1 MKDMNAHRRD
11 EQAQWRARQQVELT
25 KLKGAQRHLS
35 LNVGAYLAISVIEF
49 YLAIIGHSQTLRAD
63 AFNNLSGIISSVLL
77 MVGIYIARDIHD
89 DDLMGHPLPEDLEN
103 SGQRLQ
109 LTRFHYETVFT
120 LITGIVMIAIAAS
133 VIYSGI
139 KSLMH
144 TETQEVP
151 QPITLVGAAIATVIM
166 LGVWWLNRRAG
177 RKLQNAALTAAAQDS
192 LSDAVTSLGT
202 MVAIGGAL
210 LFKLSWLDGVASI
223 LVGIFI
229 LTAGI
234 KIFRESSLNLADYF
248 DPQVEDEFRRATES
262 FPDVDRVLELK
273 AHYNGNVVTLEL
285 VIAVDPHMQVQD
297 SYRLGEEIEA
307 AMRLKFGIVDTDV
320 VAVPASGQG
329 EPK

>member
-1 MKDMNAHRRD
+1 MKDLDAHRRS
-11 EQAQWRARQQVELT
+11 EQAVWHARQQTELA
-25 KLKGAQRHLS
+25 KLKGAQRHLV

-63 AFNNLSGIISSVLL
+63 AFNNLSGIIASVLL
-77 MVGIYIARDIHD
+77 MVGLYIARDIHD
-89 DDLMGHPLPEDLEN
+89 DDLMGQPLPEDFEN

-120 LITGIVMIAIAAS
+120 LITGLVMIVIAAS
-133 VIYSGI
+133 VIFSGI

-144 TETQEVP
+144 TDTQEIP
-151 QPITLVGAAIATVIM
+151 RAITLVGAGIATVIM

-210 LFKLSWLDGVASI
+210 FFKLSWLDGVASI
-223 LVGIFI
+223 LVGFF
-229 LTAGI
+229 LLASGI

-248 DPQVEDEFRRATES
+248 DPQVEDRFRQAAED
-262 FPDVDRVLELK
+262 FPEVKRVLELK

-285 VIAVDPHMQVQD
+285 VIAVDPHMEVQD
-297 SYRLGEEIEA
+297 SYRLGEEIET
-307 AMRLKFGIVDTDV
+307 AMRLQFGIVDTDV
-320 VAVPASGQG
+320 MAVPAS
-329 EPK
+329 

>member
-1 MKDMNAHRRD
+1 MKDMDAHRRS
-11 EQAQWRARQQVELT
+11 EQAVWHARQQTELA
-25 KLKGAQRHLS
+25 KLKGAQRHLV

-63 AFNNLSGIISSVLL
+63 AFNNLSGIIASVLL
-77 MVGIYIARDIHD
+77 MVGLYIARDIHD
-89 DDLMGHPLPEDLEN
+89 DDLMGQPLPEDFEN

-120 LITGIVMIAIAAS
+120 LITGLVMIVIAAS
-133 VIYSGI
+133 VIFSGI

-144 TETQEVP
+144 TDTQEIP
-151 QPITLVGAAIATVIM
+151 RAITLVGAGIATVIM

-210 LFKLSWLDGVASI
+210 FFKLSWLDGVASI
-223 LVGIFI
+223 LVGFF
-229 LTAGI
+229 LLASGI

-248 DPQVEDEFRRATES
+248 DPQVEDQFRQAAED
-262 FPDVDRVLELK
+262 FPEVKRVLELK

-285 VIAVDPHMQVQD
+285 VIAVDPHMEVQD
-297 SYRLGEEIEA
+297 SYRLGEEIET
-307 AMRLKFGIVDTDV
+307 AMRLQFGIVDTDV
-320 VAVPASGQG
+320 MAVPAS
-329 EPK
+329 

>member
-1 MKDMNAHRRD
+1 MKDLDAHRRS
-11 EQAQWRARQQVELT
+11 EQAVWHARQQTELA
-25 KLKGAQRHLS
+25 KLKGAQRHLV

-49 YLAIIGHSQTLRAD
+49 YLAVIGHSQTLRAD
-63 AFNNLSGIISSVLL
+63 AFNNLSGIIASVLL
-77 MVGIYIARDIHD
+77 MVGLYIARDIHD
-89 DDLMGHPLPEDLEN
+89 DDLMGQPLPEDFEN

-120 LITGIVMIAIAAS
+120 LITGLVMIVIAAS
-133 VIYSGI
+133 VIFSGI

-144 TETQEVP
+144 TDTQEIP
-151 QPITLVGAAIATVIM
+151 RAITLVGAGIATVIM

-210 LFKLSWLDGVASI
+210 FFKLSWLDGVASI
-223 LVGIFI
+223 LVGFF
-229 LTAGI
+229 LLASGI

-248 DPQVEDEFRRATES
+248 DPQVEDRFRQAAED
-262 FPDVDRVLELK
+262 FPEVKRVLELK

-285 VIAVDPHMQVQD
+285 VIAVDPHMEVQD
-297 SYRLGEEIEA
+297 SYRLGEEIET
-307 AMRLKFGIVDTDV
+307 AMRLQFGIVDTDV
-320 VAVPASGQG
+320 MAVPAS
-329 EPK
+329 

>member
-1 MKDMNAHRRD
+1 MKDMDAHRRS
-11 EQAQWRARQQVELT
+11 EQAVWQARQQTELA
-25 KLKGAQRHLS
+25 KLKGAQRHLV

-49 YLAIIGHSQTLRAD
+49 YLAIVGHSQTLRAD
-63 AFNNLSGIISSVLL
+63 AFNNLSGIIASVLL
-77 MVGIYIARDIHD
+77 MVGLYIARDIHD
-89 DDLMGHPLPEDLEN
+89 DDLMGQPLPEDFEN

-120 LITGIVMIAIAAS
+120 LITGLVMIVIAAS
-133 VIYSGI
+133 VIFSGI

-144 TETQEVP
+144 TDTQEIP
-151 QPITLVGAAIATVIM
+151 RAITLVGAGIATVIM

-210 LFKLSWLDGVASI
+210 FFKLSWLDGVASI
-223 LVGIFI
+223 LVGFF
-229 LTAGI
+229 LLASGI

-248 DPQVEDEFRRATES
+248 DPQVEDQFRQAAED
-262 FPDVDRVLELK
+262 FPEVKRVLELK

-285 VIAVDPHMQVQD
+285 VIAVDPHMEVQD
-297 SYRLGEEIEA
+297 SYRLGEEIET
-307 AMRLKFGIVDTDV
+307 AMRLQFGIVDTDV
-320 VAVPASGQG
+320 MAVPAS
-329 EPK
+329 

>member
-1 MKDMNAHRRD
+1 MKDMDAHRRS
-11 EQAQWRARQQVELT
+11 EQAVWHARQQTELA
-25 KLKGAQRHLS
+25 KLKGAQRHLV

-63 AFNNLSGIISSVLL
+63 AFNNLSGIIASVLL
-77 MVGIYIARDIHD
+77 MVGLYIARDIHD
-89 DDLMGHPLPEDLEN
+89 DDLMGQPLPEDFEN

-120 LITGIVMIAIAAS
+120 LITGLVMIVIAAS
-133 VIYSGI
+133 VIFSGI

-144 TETQEVP
+144 TDTQEIP
-151 QPITLVGAAIATVIM
+151 RAITLVGAGIATVIM

-210 LFKLSWLDGVASI
+210 FFKLSWLDGMASI
-223 LVGIFI
+223 LVGFF
-229 LTAGI
+229 LLASGI

-248 DPQVEDEFRRATES
+248 DPQVEDRFRQAAED
-262 FPDVDRVLELK
+262 FPEVERVLELK

-285 VIAVDPHMQVQD
+285 VIAVDPHMEVQD
-297 SYRLGEEIEA
+297 SYRLGEEIET
-307 AMRLKFGIVDTDV
+307 AMRLQFGIVDTDV
-320 VAVPASGQG
+320 MAVPAS
-329 EPK
+329 

>member
-1 MKDMNAHRRD
+1 MKDLDAHRRS
-11 EQAQWRARQQVELT
+11 EQAVWHARQQTELA
-25 KLKGAQRHLS
+25 KLKGAQRHLV
-35 LNVGAYLAISVIEF
+35 LTVGAYLAISVIEF

-63 AFNNLSGIISSVLL
+63 AFNNLSGIIASVLL
-77 MVGIYIARDIHD
+77 MVGLYIARDIHD
-89 DDLMGHPLPEDLEN
+89 DDLMGQPLPEDFEN

-120 LITGIVMIAIAAS
+120 LITGLVMIVIAAS
-133 VIYSGI
+133 VIFSGI

-144 TETQEVP
+144 TDTQEIP
-151 QPITLVGAAIATVIM
+151 RAITLIGAGIATVIM

-210 LFKLSWLDGVASI
+210 FFKLSWLDGVASI
-223 LVGIFI
+223 LVGFF
-229 LTAGI
+229 LLASGI

-248 DPQVEDEFRRATES
+248 DPQVEDRFRQAAED
-262 FPDVDRVLELK
+262 FPEVKRVLELK

-285 VIAVDPHMQVQD
+285 VIAVDPHMEVQD
-297 SYRLGEEIEA
+297 SYRLGEEIET
-307 AMRLKFGIVDTDV
+307 AMRLQFGIVDTDV
-320 VAVPASGQG
+320 MAVPAS
-329 EPK
+329 